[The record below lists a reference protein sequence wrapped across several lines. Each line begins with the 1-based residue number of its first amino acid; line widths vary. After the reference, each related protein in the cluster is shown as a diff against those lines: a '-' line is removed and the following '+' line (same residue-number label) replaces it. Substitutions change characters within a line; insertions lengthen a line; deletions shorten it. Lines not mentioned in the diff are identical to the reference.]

1 MKGREIDWKDRV
13 LQITD
18 GDNHH
23 IQELADKLVSKPKV
37 KVEITEYD
45 ILGSEAW
52 CRGVAVRVNG
62 QDLGKDLSNPIT
74 MVEAILKHLGYDV
87 EINNEY
93 DI

>member
-13 LQITD
+13 LQMTD

-45 ILGSEAW
+45 ILGDRTW
-52 CRGVAVRVNG
+52 CKGVAVKVNG
-62 QDLGKDLSNPIT
+62 VDFGKDLSNPVK

-87 EINNEY
+87 EIKNEY
-93 DI
+93 DV

>member
-23 IQELADKLVSKPKV
+23 IQELADKLVSKPKL

-45 ILGSEAW
+45 ILGDRTW

-62 QDLGKDLSNPIT
+62 KDLGKDLSNPIN

-87 EINNEY
+87 EIKNEY
-93 DI
+93 DV